1 MKYFYADKDNKP
13 VGPLPREALESLK
26 TAGIIN
32 DSTMVIEEGASEW
45 KKFSDALMA
54 RSAPP
59 PPPPPPQTETHVK
72 PNAEAIATRND
83 TYKELGNI
91 AQAATTKL
99 LQPFIH
105 PSDEDRNAPVEEM
118 LLSFLIYADDFT
130 EACCQQFANT
140 LRRTSVLPEVRGTPT
155 TGLARQIREECFAKT
170 DRILASYLEA
180 LQSCH
185 IDLKVAAGRLQ
196 ETSVLGA
203 ALRGAAVGQLAGGL
217 GKAGATLGI
226 FSAVIDGIAESDRQT
241 GLLWEQR
248 KAQADAKRVAG
259 NKMVEYLT
267 SVKQVTETLL
277 DFACAKCFGGG
288 VDFQL
293 QSAALA
299 DAEKAISNDIAAAIA
314 KATELSGLQDDTR
327 QIEDETAKGPP
338 SGIPESC
345 LNAYKTFLGK
355 EGRTAV
361 IYGFKCQIGLKS
373 GLQLDAAVT
382 NQRVWI
388 GGVKP
393 GGTEV
398 VQVLELPFSQLQFIC
413 QQSKNT
419 IFSGQVSRITLKW
432 GGFLQVAILDSPK
445 EQGEYFYQVL
455 KRRVAAENGACTIS

>member
-13 VGPLPREALESLK
+13 AGPLPREALESLK
-26 TAGIIN
+26 SAGIIS
-32 DSTMVIEEGASEW
+32 DSTMVIEEGASDW
-45 KKFSDALMA
+45 VKFSDVPMA
-54 RSAPP
+54 QQFTPP
-59 PPPPPPQTETHVK
+59 PPPPMPSAGSPSAGMTARLE
-72 PNAEAIATRND
+72 
-83 TYKELGNI
+83 TYKEL
-91 AQAATTKL
+91 AAITQTAAAKI
-99 LQPFIH
+99 LQPFTN
-105 PSDEDRNAPVEEM
+105 PSADDENLPIEEK
-118 LLSFLIYADDFT
+118 LLSFLVYADDFT
-130 EACCQQFANT
+130 ETCCQQFAIT
-140 LRRTSVLPEVRGTPT
+140 LRRTSVMPEVRGTPT
-155 TGLARQIREECFAKT
+155 TGLARQIREDCFAKT

-180 LQSCH
+180 LQGCH
-185 IDLKVAAGRLQ
+185 IDLKIAAGRLQ

-217 GKAGATLGI
+217 GKTGATLGI
-226 FSAVIDGIAESDRQT
+226 FSAVIDGIAESDRQS

-259 NKMVEYLT
+259 KKMVEYLT

-277 DFACAKCFGGG
+277 DFGCAKCFGGG

-299 DAEKAISNDIAAAIA
+299 DVEKAIRDDITAAIA
-314 KATELSGLQDDTR
+314 KATELSGLQDDTK
-327 QIEDETAKGPP
+327 QIEDQTAKAPP
-338 SGIPESC
+338 SGIPDAC

-355 EGRTAV
+355 EGRAAV

-373 GLQLDAAVT
+373 RLQLDAAVT

-419 IFSGQVSRITLKW
+419 IFSGQVSEITLKW

-455 KRRVAAENGACTIS
+455 KRRVAAENGACRIA